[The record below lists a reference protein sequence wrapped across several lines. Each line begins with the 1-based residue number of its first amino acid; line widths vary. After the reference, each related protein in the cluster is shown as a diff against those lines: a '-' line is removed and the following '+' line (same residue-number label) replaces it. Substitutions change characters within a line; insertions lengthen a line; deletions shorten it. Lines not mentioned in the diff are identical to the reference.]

1 MNNYIKKNKGLFSII
16 FSVLLGAAVFTLSI
30 YVPYAVYLVILLPLF
45 IFLIMHFLGL
55 YKLKQRLIAGAIIII
70 LITMI
75 FGGIYTNYIYT
86 LGGTEKANINGTE
99 METIIVPYAGY
110 SNIHN
115 ITALT
120 SYNGSLNNSYLEII
134 SETSSYK
141 LNITYNAS
149 NAISINGMRGM
160 YYTGNLPTGLY
171 YIVYKVNKDYYID
184 SVGPVNTHESSL
196 YTYITYAI
204 LIKYLLI
211 VIVLYLIGMFFASYI
226 QRSYKRNDVNKNDI
240 NKDK

>member
-1 MNNYIKKNKGLFSII
+1 MNQYIKKNRGLFSII
-16 FSVLLGAAVFTLSI
+16 FSVLLGAGVFTLSI
-30 YVPYAVYLVILLPLF
+30 YVPYAVYLVILLPVF

-55 YKLKQRLIAGAIIII
+55 YKLRQRLLAGAIIII

-99 METIIVPYAGY
+99 VETIIVPYSGY
-110 SNIHN
+110 TGLHN

-134 SETSSYK
+134 SETSNCRF
-141 LNITYNAS
+141 NITYNSS
-149 NAISINGMRGM
+149 NAISIDGMRGM
-160 YYTGNLPTGLY
+160 YYTVNLPRGLY
-171 YIVYKVNKDYYID
+171 YVVYKVNKNYYID
-184 SVGPVNTHESSL
+184 SVGPVNTSESSL
-196 YTYITYAI
+196 YTYATYAI

-211 VIVLYLIGMFFASYI
+211 VIVLYLIGVFFASYI
-226 QRSYKRNDVNKNDI
+226 QRSAKRNDI
-240 NKDK
+240 NKDR